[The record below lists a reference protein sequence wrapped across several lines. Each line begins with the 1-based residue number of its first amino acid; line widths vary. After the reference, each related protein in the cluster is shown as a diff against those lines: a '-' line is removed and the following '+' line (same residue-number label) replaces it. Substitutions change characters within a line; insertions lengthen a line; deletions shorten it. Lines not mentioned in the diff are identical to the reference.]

1 MGCQCGHFGDRSCT
15 NGQHTVASGQK
26 KTLLTWIPRG
36 VWTGSEGAFHLP
48 SWWKMRMSIF
58 DALTSTVILP
68 SGYFVHGWK
77 IRSVRCSMKKALFLI
92 FLGHGHSKASHV
104 LIYSWEIPA
113 GHVWPKGTLPFQPDW
128 CARRRHHRPC
138 RWNMAIRDPG

>member
-48 SWWKMRMSIF
+48 S
-58 DALTSTVILP
+58 
-68 SGYFVHGWK
+68 
-77 IRSVRCSMKKALFLI
+77 
-92 FLGHGHSKASHV
+92 
-104 LIYSWEIPA
+104 
-113 GHVWPKGTLPFQPDW
+113 
-128 CARRRHHRPC
+128 
-138 RWNMAIRDPG
+138 